1 MIHELII
8 TVAKFIQ
15 ELPQTESFRATGLSE
30 ENLSCLGQFQGS
42 MVPQGVSGYHREEIQ
57 AHIFL
62 QGHFWY
68 KGNYFSG

>member
-1 MIHELII
+1 MIHEIII

-42 MVPQGVSGYHREEIQ
+42 HGTTGRKYRHT
-57 AHIFL
+57 
-62 QGHFWY
+62 
-68 KGNYFSG
+68 FSFRGTFGTKETILVVNDESQ